1 MNRWTAHHYLWVD
14 ILYLLDDQ
22 VLLLLA
28 RLALVGDK
36 RLLLKLKVKS
46 LFLRIVSK
54 LRTLR
59 VTEIQ
64 IALQIRIISA
74 CLVGRLSKAKNTDAV
89 AVVGA
94 ALGL

>member
-1 MNRWTAHHYLWVD
+1 MNRWTAHHYLRVD

-54 LRTLR
+54 LRTLG
-59 VTEIQ
+59 VAEIQ

-74 CLVGRLSKAKNTDAV
+74 RLVGRLSKAENTDAV